1 MHINVPGEYVLAV
14 VIVIIRENCTYI
26 NVPGEYVLAIIIIR
40 ENCT

>member
-1 MHINVPGEYVLAV
+1 MAV

-26 NVPGEYVLAIIIIR
+26 NVPQEYVLAIIIIR